1 MSVRHVESL
10 PMVDGGSL
18 QWEFADPGRLLSQLV
33 QDVPQVQGLFAEVGI
48 AKQCTLIRSGE
59 TMPKPTSEFGI
70 VYATLVR
77 LCEF

>member
-1 MSVRHVESL
+1 VRHVDSL
-10 PMVDGGSL
+10 PTVDGGSL

-33 QDVPQVQGLFAEVGI
+33 QDVPQVQGLFADVGI

-59 TMPKPTSEFGI
+59 TMPKPTSWFGI
-70 VYATLVR
+70 VYATFVR